1 MKNIQKQIK
10 HRKMPLKRERKKK
23 SRFFVTI
30 PLTKVKFLKRFSPR
44 MLIVHLQGAP
54 PMLPHSWNNASRS
67 LGLSEVGSDGCI
79 KPSLLAQTPG
89 ERVMGTAQQCAAISL
104 RQQTVAPSVA
114 LFKRH
119 LYFRFKER
127 SFPLWQEILDSR
139 TRPNRKKQEGGKRRG
154 KKLPHQNSNKV
165 DDCQWRLM

>member
-10 HRKMPLKRERKKK
+10 QKGAIKRERERK
-23 SRFFVTI
+23 SHACLL
-30 PLTKVKFLKRFSPR
+30 LTKVKFLKRFLPCT
-44 MLIVHLQGAP
+44 LIVHLRGAP

-67 LGLSEVGSDGCI
+67 LRRSDGCI

-89 ERVMGTAQQCAAISL
+89 ERVMGTAQQRIAISL
-104 RQQTVAPSVA
+104 RQQTMAPSVA

-139 TRPNRKKQEGGKRRG
+139 THAQTEKSRRG
-154 KKLPHQNSNKV
+154 KKEGGKNFLIRIPTRWMIASG
-165 DDCQWRLM
+165 D